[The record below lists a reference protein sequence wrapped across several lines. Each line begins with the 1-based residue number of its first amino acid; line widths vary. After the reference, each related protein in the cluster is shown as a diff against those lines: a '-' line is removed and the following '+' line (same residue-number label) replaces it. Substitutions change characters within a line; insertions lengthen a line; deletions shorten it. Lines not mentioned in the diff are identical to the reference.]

1 MFSSSEER
9 LIEAVYKKHGFDT
22 AIDILLYS
30 TPDSG
35 TKTVSVFVPYSGKFF
50 RHPLLLFL

>member
-30 TPDSG
+30 TPDNG
-35 TKTVSVFVPYSGKFF
+35 TKTVSISICAV
-50 RHPLLLFL
+50 

>member
-1 MFSSSEER
+1 MLSGSEEH

-30 TPDSG
+30 TPDNG
-35 TKTVSVFVPYSGKFF
+35 TKTVSISTCAI
-50 RHPLLLFL
+50 